1 MGYVR
6 KERVGGPYLPAY
18 FQSLVKRE
26 VGYVFLPSDTAD
38 YKDIHALESL
48 KGFLRYVVGVGQ
60 VAQSAEAETQ
70 NRQPIVYGADWYD
83 FHSIDTEG
91 MLVYGVE
98 NEVRNSGIAVVSEG
112 VGVFSF
118 QGFLNSGLGIDGE
131 TLAREVVECTDV
143 IQAACVVLVHMGEKH
158 GIEFL
163 YPASK
168 HLLPEIRTGIDYEPE
183 PLIFH
188 VCGGSE
194 SLVVEVIGAAY
205 FAVASYHGHALGGT
219 CAQKFYFVGH
229 STPKIGIFA

>member
-1 MGYVR
+1 MSSERLMGYVR

-18 FQSLVKRE
+18 FQSLVQAE
-26 VGYVFLPSDTAD
+26 VRDMLLPSDTAD
-38 YKDIHALESL
+38 YEDIHALEL
-48 KGFLRYVVGVGQ
+48 FNGLFRYAVCVGK
-60 VAQSAEAETQ
+60 VAQSAETESEY
-70 NRQPIVYGADWYD
+70 RESVMYGADWYD

-143 IQAACVVLVHMGEKH
+143 IQAACVILVHMGEKH

-168 HLLPEIRTGIDYEPE
+168 HLLPEIRTGIDYEP
-183 PLIFH
+183 
-188 VCGGSE
+188 
-194 SLVVEVIGAAY
+194 
-205 FAVASYHGHALGGT
+205 
-219 CAQKFYFVGH
+219 
-229 STPKIGIFA
+229 

>member
-18 FQSLVKRE
+18 FQSLVQRE

-38 YKDIHALESL
+38 YKDIHALEFL
-48 KGFLRYVVGVGQ
+48 KGLLRYVVGVGQ
-60 VAQSAEAETQ
+60 VAQSAEPESQ
-70 NRQPIVYGADWYD
+70 YRQSVMYGADGD
-83 FHSIDTEG
+83 NFHSVDIEWI
-91 MLVYGVE
+91 LVYGVKD
-98 NEVRNSGIAVVSEG
+98 EVRNSGIAVVSEC

-118 QGFLNSGLGIDGE
+118 QGFLDSGLGIYGE
-131 TLAREVVECTDV
+131 SLAREVVECTDV

-163 YPASK
+163 YPASE
-168 HLLPEIRTGIDYEPE
+168 HLLPEIRAGIDYEPE
-183 PLIFH
+183 PLIFY

-205 FAVASYHGHALGGT
+205 VAAASYHGHALGGA
-219 CAQKFYFVGH
+219 CA
-229 STPKIGIFA
+229 

>member
-18 FQSLVKRE
+18 FQSLVQRE
-26 VGYVFLPSDTAD
+26 VGYVLLPSDAAD
-38 YKDIHALESL
+38 DKYVHALEFL
-48 KGFLRYVVGVGQ
+48 KGLLRYVVGVGQ

-83 FHSIDTEG
+83 FYSIDTEG

-118 QGFLNSGLGIDGE
+118 QGFLDSGLGIYGE
-131 TLAREVVECTDV
+131 SLAREVVEGPDV
-143 IQAACVVLVHMGEKH
+143 IQPTGMVLVHMGEKH
-158 GIEFL
+158 CVKFL
-163 YPASK
+163 YPASE

-183 PLIFH
+183 PLIFY

-194 SLVVEVIGAAY
+194 SLVMEVIGAAY
-205 FAVASYHGHALGGT
+205 IAAASYHGHSLGGA
-219 CAQKFYFVGH
+219 CAQKFYFVDH
-229 STPKIGIFA
+229 STPKIGNFT

>member
-1 MGYVR
+1 MG
-6 KERVGGPYLPAY
+6 KKRVCGPYLPAY
-18 FQSLVKRE
+18 FQSLVQRE
-26 VGYVFLPSDTAD
+26 VGYVLLPSDAAD
-38 YKDIHALESL
+38 DKYVHALEFL

-118 QGFLNSGLGIDGE
+118 QGFLNSGFCIYGE
-131 TLAREVVECTDV
+131 SLAREVVEGPDV
-143 IQAACVVLVHMGEKH
+143 IQPAGMVLVHMGEKH

-205 FAVASYHGHALGGT
+205 VAAASYHGHALGGA
-219 CAQKFYFVGH
+219 CA
-229 STPKIGIFA
+229 

>member
-70 NRQPIVYGADWYD
+70 NRQPI
-83 FHSIDTEG
+83 EG

-183 PLIFH
+183 PLIFY

-205 FAVASYHGHALGGT
+205 VAAASYHGHALGGA
-219 CAQKFYFVGH
+219 CA
-229 STPKIGIFA
+229 

>member
-48 KGFLRYVVGVGQ
+48 KRFLRYVVGVGQ

-83 FHSIDTEG
+83 FHSIYTEG

-118 QGFLNSGLGIDGE
+118 QGFLDSGFCIYGE
-131 TLAREVVECTDV
+131 SLAREVVEGADV
-143 IQAACVVLVHMGEKH
+143 IQPACVVLVHMGEKH
-158 GIEFL
+158 CVKFL
-163 YPASK
+163 YPASE

-205 FAVASYHGHALGGT
+205 VAAASYHGHALGGA
-219 CAQKFYFVGH
+219 CA
-229 STPKIGIFA
+229 